1 MVRYCVAAVMVAA
14 AVAGCDS
21 APETPPMDQP
31 IDRDAAMDVDSRMR
45 KSTDELLREH
55 EAPPQ

>member
-1 MVRYCVAAVMVAA
+1 
-14 AVAGCDS
+14 
-21 APETPPMDQP
+21 MDQP